1 MSPFDILIFLLVLG
15 LLIFVHEM
23 GHFLAAKACGIYVDR
38 FSLGMPP
45 RLFGFKWGE
54 TDYCIG
60 ALPIGG
66 YVKMAGQEDAPL
78 SEEEREATYGQVPPE
93 RWFNNK
99 PRYQRAF
106 VLIAGPA
113 MNLVLGF
120 VIYAIM
126 AGVGGQVPLSQYD
139 NRVGM
144 IEEES
149 PAMSAPMYEWP
160 EGQPLAEA
168 MSEDPDTIGWQTGDR
183 LVEIN
188 GKTVKNVLQDVATE
202 AILSPDKAARF
213 KVVRAT
219 AEGDSTRYLA
229 VVQPAVMDDPD
240 MPRFGVM
247 PYETAYVGYV
257 RPGSPAADAG
267 LQKGDEILRANGK
280 PVDRN
285 TLTTLVRELPA
296 GADLALLVLRDGEL
310 LPMTVASRSRGNIDG
325 ISFVPPILPVLGVD
339 TNEPPAVVEDDA
351 AFREA
356 TGLREGDV
364 IVAISAGDEAV
375 DPENLG
381 LLDPEKTLTATVR
394 RGGWFGGG
402 DETESVELS
411 AALLLQGLTGFAGD
425 ERPVVEMITDEAKE
439 ATGLQRR
446 DIITTIDGAPAT
458 IAKLRDVVNNQRAES
473 VAVEV
478 LRPSLFLGLGQ
489 KESTFEAVIPVTSV
503 QEIGVV
509 WDTKTVYHRAAP
521 ANILPE
527 AWDSSV
533 RVVSQ
538 VMLILGQLVTGEL
551 SAKML
556 GGPVMIYEV
565 TTGAA
570 RTNFLMFLDIIA
582 MISINLAIF
591 NLLPLPVLDGGQLV
605 MIGIEAIRRKPV
617 SMRVQEAV
625 LQVGLLLIIGLLVY
639 VTFNDVSRIFTRMLP

>member
-1 MSPFDILIFLLVLG
+1 MSPFDILIFLFVLG

-139 NRVGM
+139 NRVGLL
-144 IEEES
+144 EEDS
-149 PAMSAPMYEWP
+149 PAMSAPLYEWP
-160 EGQPLAEA
+160 EGQSAAEA
-168 MSEDPDTIGWQTGDR
+168 MTGEPDTIGWQTGDR

-188 GKTVKNVLQDVATE
+188 GKTVKNILQDVATE
-202 AILSPDKAARF
+202 AILSPDEAAQF
-213 KVVRAT
+213 EVVRAT
-219 AEGDSTRYLA
+219 AKGDATRYLSL
-229 VVQPAVMDDPD
+229 VKPAVMDDPD
-240 MPRFGVM
+240 MPRFGLM

-267 LQKGDEILRANGK
+267 LQEGDEILRANGE

-285 TLTTLVRELPA
+285 TLTTLVRDLPA
-296 GADLALLVLRDGEL
+296 GADLELLAARDGEL
-310 LPMTVASRSRGNIDG
+310 LPLTVASRSRGNIEG
-325 ISFVPPILPVLGVD
+325 ISFVPPIMPVLGVD
-339 TNEPPAVVEDDA
+339 TDEPPAIVEADA

-356 TGLREGDV
+356 TDLDEGDV
-364 IVAISAGDEAV
+364 IVAITAGDKPI

-381 LLDPEKTLTATVR
+381 LLDPDMELTATVQR
-394 RGGWFGGG
+394 SGMFGGEG
-402 DETESVELS
+402 TETVNLT
-411 AALLLQGLTGFAGD
+411 AGTLLQGLTGFAGD
-425 ERPVVEMITDEAKE
+425 ARPEVEMITEEAKA
-439 ATGLQRR
+439 ATKLQRR
-446 DIITTIDGAPAT
+446 DIITAIDGEPAT

-473 VAVEV
+473 VSVEV
-478 LRPSLFLGLGQ
+478 LRPRLFLGLGQ
-489 KESTFEAVIPVTSV
+489 KESQFDTEIPVSSV

-521 ANILPE
+521 AEILPE

-538 VMLILGQLVTGEL
+538 VMLILGQLVKGEL

-570 RTNFLMFLDIIA
+570 RTNFVMFLDIIA

-639 VTFNDVSRIFTRMLP
+639 VTFNDVSRIFARMLP